1 MRSTRRC
8 ALVSCAV
15 FALLLLGSP
24 PGDLRAAA
32 GQPPTLSPEFHR
44 DIQPILVEACAAC
57 HGPSEATRQVD
68 LRLDTPD
75 FIGSVVVP
83 GDAEGSLLFQR
94 LTTDEPIGRMPPSAS
109 GQSLSA
115 DQIELVRLWIN
126 SGAALGTEAADAG
139 ATSVA
144 TRTVDFAREVRPILS
159 ENCFTCHGP
168 DGESRQRGLRLDV
181 AEGPF
186 ADRGEFGG
194 PVIIR
199 GNAADSLLF
208 HRVTAADLSFRM
220 PYRRGLASAVM
231 PGGDPLTDEEIETLR
246 LWVDQGAEWQSH
258 WAFIPPER
266 PPVPQVANPEWV
278 RNPID
283 NFVLTQLED
292 EGRTPAEEADLLT
305 LLRRVTLDLTGLP
318 PTGTQ
323 IAAVLSDDAP
333 DAYER
338 HVDRLLASTGYGER
352 MAVVWLDGARYA
364 DSSGYQTDAP
374 REMWRYRD
382 WVIDAYNENMP
393 FDQFTIEQIAGDM
406 LPDARLDQRIATAFN
421 RNHSQNGE
429 GGIIPEE
436 FLVEN
441 VVDRVSTTG
450 TVWMGLTLGCA
461 RCHDHKF
468 DPLTQKE
475 FYEIYAYFN
484 NIPERGNLRGL
495 GAKAFKYFSS
505 PPVITAPTEEND
517 AELAE
522 FDGQLDEAREAF
534 SSLWTDA
541 AAAQTEWESSL
552 RSAWQV
558 DWVLRDQLLV
568 HYPLDGDIAGV
579 YAGNPPPVSQGVTAH
594 LRAPRQPVTV
604 TFPVN
609 VTLEDGQPLFA
620 PGRVGEAMSFDGQ
633 RFINAGD
640 IANFTYADPFTLA
653 AWIYPTAADGV
664 IVSRALAGDQGEQGW
679 GLYLLDGKL
688 QVNLSQRYADD
699 GLRIESRDVLPLN
712 EWQHVLV
719 TYDGKRVP
727 EGFRIYVNGQS
738 RQITPLLDGINNPM
752 RTRQPL
758 RIGAS
763 GSAPG
768 ASGATD
774 SRPRFQGMIDDVHIY
789 TTALTPKQ
797 AAVVATGD
805 SLSEIARI
813 PPSSRTA
820 GQTEKLRLAFLDQY
834 AAQPLQEAWRK
845 VKDLERQR
853 VELWESFPTVMVMEE
868 MVPRRDTFRL
878 IRGAYDVPGE
888 KVDPGVPAVLPPR
901 AEGQENDRL
910 AFARWL
916 VQPDHPLTARVAVN
930 RFWQMYFG
938 TGLVKTVEN
947 FGLQG
952 EYPSHPELLDWLATT
967 FIDSGWDVKA
977 MQRAIV
983 TSATYRQS
991 SKLTP
996 EALEEDPE
1004 NRLLAR
1010 GPRLR
1015 LPAQMIRDQV
1025 LSVAGLLVDKVGGP
1039 SVRPYQPEGLWEEQ
1053 SSQDYK
1059 QSEGDDLYRRS
1070 LYTYWKRT
1078 LAPPSM
1084 LAFDSST
1091 RETCIVR
1098 LSRTNTPLQALNL
1111 MNDVT
1116 YVEASRRLAERMLSE
1131 GGTTPDE
1138 RITYA
1143 YRLATAHLPTPAAE
1157 AALLDGFHD
1166 YLDHYQADRS
1176 AALGLVDVGDSPR
1189 DETLDI
1195 AELASYTM
1203 VANLILN
1210 LDRTITKD

>member
-834 AAQPLQEAWRK
+834 AAQPLQESLAQGQGPGAPARRA
-845 VKDLERQR
+845 LG
-853 VELWESFPTVMVMEE
+853 ELPD
-868 MVPRRDTFRL
+868 RDGDGGD
-878 IRGAYDVPGE
+878 GAAARH
-888 KVDPGVPAVLPPR
+888 VPADSWRVRRSGGEGGSRRAGGAAAPCRRSRERPSGIRPLARPTRPPAHRPGGREPLLADVLRDRPRQDGRELRAARRISEPSGAAGLVGHDLHRFRVGRQGDAAGDRDERHLPPVVE
-901 AEGQENDRL
+901 AHTGG
-910 AFARWL
+910 ARGRPREPPAGAWAAS
-916 VQPDHPLTARVAVN
+916 TAPGADDPRPGALGRRVA
-930 RFWQMYFG
+930 RR
-938 TGLVKTVEN
+938 
-947 FGLQG
+947 QG
-952 EYPSHPELLDWLATT
+952 R
-967 FIDSGWDVKA
+967 
-977 MQRAIV
+977 RAV
-983 TSATYRQS
+983 GQAVS
-991 SKLTP
+991 
-996 EALEEDPE
+996 
-1004 NRLLAR
+1004 AR
-1010 GPRLR
+1010 GP
-1015 LPAQMIRDQV
+1015 
-1025 LSVAGLLVDKVGGP
+1025 VGGT
-1039 SVRPYQPEGLWEEQ
+1039 EQ
-1053 SSQDYK
+1053 S
-1059 QSEGDDLYRRS
+1059 G
-1070 LYTYWKRT
+1070 
-1078 LAPPSM
+1078 
-1084 LAFDSST
+1084 
-1091 RETCIVR
+1091 
-1098 LSRTNTPLQALNL
+1098 LQT
-1111 MNDVT
+1111 V
-1116 YVEASRRLAERMLSE
+1116 
-1131 GGTTPDE
+1131 
-1138 RITYA
+1138 
-1143 YRLATAHLPTPAAE
+1143 
-1157 AALLDGFHD
+1157 
-1166 YLDHYQADRS
+1166 
-1176 AALGLVDVGDSPR
+1176 
-1189 DETLDI
+1189 
-1195 AELASYTM
+1195 
-1203 VANLILN
+1203 
-1210 LDRTITKD
+1210 